1 MQISEIS
8 SITASIIA
16 SVGTS
21 GVIIFGLSN
30 WLGRIW
36 ANRLMEKDRAQHTQ
50 ELEKLRVTL
59 QLEQEKSIKQ
69 MQHELDIFREKHL
82 KAHNDKIAIYRMA
95 ADIVASILTDI
106 EQFAEGH
113 LNPNE
118 GPTVKQRFTRDR
130 IRLYGYLGMFASQS
144 VMDAQDEL
152 IDHLILIIYG
162 KEKYEWEK
170 VRGFGISF
178 INEVR
183 KDIDFNSNYIKYNGK
198 L

>member
-1 MQISEIS
+1 MQISEIL
-8 SITASIIA
+8 SIAAAIIT
-16 SVGTS
+16 SVGTT

-36 ANRLMEKDRAQHTQ
+36 SNRIMEKDRAHHSH
-50 ELEKLRVTL
+50 ELEKLRVSL
-59 QLEQEKSIKQ
+59 QLEQDKSIKQ
-69 MQHELDIFREKHL
+69 IQHELDIFREKHL

-95 ADIVASILTDI
+95 ADIVASILADI
-106 EQFAEGH
+106 EQFVEGH

-118 GPTVKQRFTRDR
+118 RPAVKQRFTKDR

-152 IDHLILIIYG
+152 IDHLILIING
-162 KEKYEWEK
+162 QEKYQWEK
-170 VRGFGISF
+170 VREFGISF

-183 KDIDFNSNYIKYNGK
+183 KDIDFNLNSIEYNGK